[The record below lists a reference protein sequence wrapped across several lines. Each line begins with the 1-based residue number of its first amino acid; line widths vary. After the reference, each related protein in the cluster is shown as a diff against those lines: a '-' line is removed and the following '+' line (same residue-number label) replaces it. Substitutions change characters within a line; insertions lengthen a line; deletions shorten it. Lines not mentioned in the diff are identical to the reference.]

1 MNILLRLGALA
12 LVSVLSACG
21 GGGGGTVAGGSGGG
35 VGSGGTGISVGPI
48 TGFGSIIVNGITY
61 DTQTATITT
70 SDSPSLQLG
79 MTVEVTG
86 TVQAGLTTGTASS
99 VVAAADLRGTIDT
112 LSLAP
117 DQLTVLGTTVSTDS
131 QTVVDGAAAFAN
143 LQVGDR
149 VQVYGLVDAAGSV
162 RATRIELLPGATTP
176 VLSGLVESLNTGATT
191 FQIGTLTV
199 QYGTATFAGGLTAGQ
214 LATDLRVRV
223 RAAADP
229 VAGVLTATQIQ
240 LWHGNAQPEGSTS
253 SVTGVV
259 TDFASLGAFRV
270 LGAAVDASG
279 AQITGGPAG
288 SIGNGVKVEIVGTV
302 RNGVLE
308 ASRVAIRHVPG
319 TGGPV
324 SYSLEGTIGA
334 FVSSGNFRVQGNR
347 VDASD
352 GGVVFVGGT
361 AGNLANAVRVR
372 IVGSAVSNGVLLAD
386 TVTFL
391 P

>member
-86 TVQAGLTTGTASS
+86 TVQAGLTTGTATS

-131 QTVVDGAAAFAN
+131 QTIVDGAAAFAN

-176 VLSGLVESLNTGATT
+176 VLSGQIQNLNTGATT

-259 TDFASLGAFRV
+259 TDFASLASFRV
-270 LGAAVDASG
+270 LGAAVDASS

-347 VDASD
+347 VDASG

-372 IVGSAVSNGVLLAD
+372 IAGSAVSNGVLLAD

>member
-79 MTVEVTG
+79 MTVEVAG
-86 TVQAGLTTGTASS
+86 TVQAGLTTGTATS

-131 QTVVDGAAAFAN
+131 QTIVDGAAAFAN

-149 VQVYGLVDAAGSV
+149 VQVYGLVDATGSV

-176 VLSGLVESLNTGATT
+176 VLSGQIQNLNTGATT

-259 TDFASLGAFRV
+259 TDFASLSSFRV
-270 LGAAVDASG
+270 LGAAIDASS

-347 VDASD
+347 VDASG

-372 IVGSAVSNGVLLAD
+372 IAGSAVSNGVLLAD

>member
-79 MTVEVTG
+79 MTVEVAG
-86 TVQAGLTTGTASS
+86 TVQAGLTTGTATS

-131 QTVVDGAAAFAN
+131 QTIVDGAAAFAN

-149 VQVYGLVDAAGSV
+149 VQVYGLVDATGSV

-176 VLSGLVESLNTGATT
+176 VLSGQIQNLNTGATT

-270 LGAAVDASG
+270 LGAAVDASS

-308 ASRVAIRHVPG
+308 VSRVAIRHVPG

-347 VDASD
+347 VDASG

-372 IVGSAVSNGVLLAD
+372 IAGSAVSNGVLLAD

>member
-79 MTVEVTG
+79 MTVEVAG
-86 TVQAGLTTGTASS
+86 TVQAGLTTGTATS

-131 QTVVDGAAAFAN
+131 QTIVDGAAAFAN

-149 VQVYGLVDAAGSV
+149 VQVYGLVDATGSV

-176 VLSGLVESLNTGATT
+176 VLSGQIQNLNTGATT

-259 TDFASLGAFRV
+259 TDFASLASFRV
-270 LGAAVDASG
+270 LGAAVDASS
-279 AQITGGPAG
+279 AQITGGLAG

-324 SYSLEGTIGA
+324 SYSLEGTVGA

-347 VDASD
+347 VDASG

-372 IVGSAVSNGVLLAD
+372 IAGSAVSNGVLLAD

>member
-1 MNILLRLGALA
+1 VNILLRLGALA

-79 MTVEVTG
+79 MTVEVAG
-86 TVQAGLTTGTASS
+86 TVQAGLTTGTATS

-131 QTVVDGAAAFAN
+131 QTIVDGAAAFAN

-149 VQVYGLVDAAGSV
+149 VQVYGLVDATGSV

-176 VLSGLVESLNTGATT
+176 VLSGQIQNLNTGATT

-270 LGAAVDASG
+270 LGAAVDASS

-347 VDASD
+347 VDASG

-372 IVGSAVSNGVLLAD
+372 IAGSAVSNGVLLAD

>member
-79 MTVEVTG
+79 MTVEVAG
-86 TVQAGLTTGTASS
+86 TVQAGLTTGTATS

-131 QTVVDGAAAFAN
+131 QTIVDGAAAFAN

-149 VQVYGLVDAAGSV
+149 VQVYGLVDATGSV

-176 VLSGLVESLNTGATT
+176 VLSGQIQNLNTGATT

-259 TDFASLGAFRV
+259 TDFASLASFRV
-270 LGAAVDASG
+270 LGAAVDASS

-347 VDASD
+347 VDASG

-372 IVGSAVSNGVLLAD
+372 IAGSAVSNGVLLAD